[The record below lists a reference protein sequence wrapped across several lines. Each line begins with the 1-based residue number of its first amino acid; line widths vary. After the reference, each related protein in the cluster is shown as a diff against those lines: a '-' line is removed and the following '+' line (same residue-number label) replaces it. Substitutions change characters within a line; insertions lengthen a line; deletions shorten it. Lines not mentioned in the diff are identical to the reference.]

1 MNLGGIG
8 EASTASKGL
17 AATLALLKDTGKLG
31 ETEMWDG
38 RTNDKK
44 PLALQRAREAAAL
57 PSGEHEGKKFDFNLD
72 KYDEFGRK
80 MTPKEAFRDLCHK
93 FHGIEPSK
101 NKKEKR
107 LKQYQEEM
115 KQKKLAEKLAEEG
128 AVGSM
133 ESMKRVQQVSH
144 SPFLML
150 DGKLRAGQSS
160 NAEGGSRG
168 ATRRAARRARAPPE
182 TKSPSRRGSAPS
194 EGRRRW
200 RSR

>member
-1 MNLGGIG
+1 
-8 EASTASKGL
+8 
-17 AATLALLKDTGKLG
+17 
-31 ETEMWDG
+31 MWDG

-160 NAEGGSRG
+160 NAEGVRG
-168 ATRRAARRARAPPE
+168 ARRGARREERGRRRKRRARRVAARR
-182 TKSPSRRGSAPS
+182 
-194 EGRRRW
+194 RRREGEGGVPDEQAEAM
-200 RSR
+200 RL

>member
-1 MNLGGIG
+1 
-8 EASTASKGL
+8 
-17 AATLALLKDTGKLG
+17 
-31 ETEMWDG
+31 MWDG

-93 FHGIEPSK
+93 FHGIEPGK
-101 NKKEKR
+101 GKKDKR
-107 LKQYQEEM
+107 LRQYQEEM

-144 SPFLML
+144 SAVP
-150 DGKLRAGQSS
+150 DAGRQTQSGP
-160 NAEGGSRG
+160 ELKRRGGV
-168 ATRRAARRARAPPE
+168 RAPPGAGA
-182 TKSPSRRGSAPS
+182 KSAGAAGKEEPVASRLGAVGGKAKVASQMSKPKR
-194 EGRRRW
+194 
-200 RSR
+200 